1 MGILTELVG
10 HDEETPPNFSQKPT
24 QIQFLGA
31 GAGQYT
37 PNPQKSLIREI
48 PNDPESEKSVLGS
61 LLRDPRL
68 MDDVPFLR
76 SEHFFLPEHRWTWR
90 AMENLSRSG
99 VRAWNVVIVKNELE
113 RMGKVKTVGGS
124 MFLLGLIEAS
134 PTTAFTVNH
143 ARIVYEK
150 WLRREMIDRLNEALA
165 EAQIEAADPFE
176 IMGHVR
182 DKIGELEEG
191 FSTSGITSYAQ
202 AMDAAMERI
211 ERIARLPAGE
221 ISGTTTGFLKLDQMT
236 GGFQDNDMV
245 IIGARP
251 SMGKTSLLLNMAK
264 SQANAGKR
272 VGIISLEMSADQL
285 AVRTLLGHS
294 QIESV
299 KLLRGGFKEEELETL
314 RELRR
319 TLRELPIY
327 VEDSSGLSLR
337 DIEAKTRILQKRYGI
352 DILYLDYLQLI
363 GGESKGQS
371 RQQELGKVSRGIK
384 KLAMAYHMPIV
395 ALAQLN
401 RTLENRS
408 DKRPMLSDLRE
419 AGDFEQDGDV
429 VMFLHRPEHYGIT
442 VNESGNSTQGLAEII
457 IAKHR
462 NGPTGVVELQY
473 QKEFMLFR
481 NLELDRDAPPTL
493 PRPHHWTETE
503 RDDDIPF

>member
-1 MGILTELVG
+1 MGLLTASVG
-10 HDEETPPNFSQKPT
+10 QHDETPPNFGHKHGKN
-24 QIQFLGA
+24 QFLGH
-31 GAGQYT
+31 GQGDST
-37 PNPQKSLIREI
+37 PPHKKSLIREI
-48 PNDPESEKSVLGS
+48 PNDPESEQYVLGS

-90 AMENLSRSG
+90 AMENLSRAG

-113 RMGKVKTVGGS
+113 RIGKVKEVGGS
-124 MFLLGLIEAS
+124 VFLLRLVEAS
-134 PTTAFTVNH
+134 PTTGFTVNH

-150 WLRREMIDRLNEALA
+150 WLRREMIDRLNDALI
-165 EAQIEAADPFE
+165 EAQTEGTDPFE
-176 IMGHVR
+176 IMGYVR
-182 DKIGELEEG
+182 DNIGELEEG
-191 FSTSGITSYAQ
+191 LSTSGITTYAQ
-202 AMDAAMERI
+202 AVDSAMERI
-211 ERIARLPAGE
+211 ERVARMPVGE
-221 ISGTTTGFLKLDQMT
+221 ISGTTTGFTRLDQMT

-251 SMGKTSLLLNMAK
+251 SMGKTSLLLNMAMA
-264 SQANAGKR
+264 QAHAGKR

-294 QIESV
+294 QIESA
-299 KLLRGGFKEEELETL
+299 KLLRGSFKEEELEKL
-314 RELRR
+314 RGLKA

-337 DIEAKTRILQKRYGI
+337 DIEAKSRILNKRYGI

-384 KLAMAYHMPIV
+384 KLAMSYHIPVV

-401 RTLENRS
+401 RTLESRA

-442 VNESGNSTQGLAEII
+442 INEESRSTEGLAEVI

-481 NLELDRDAPPTL
+481 NLELDRDPPTSL
-493 PRPHHWTETE
+493 PVPRHWADRET
-503 RDDDIPF
+503 DDVPF